1 MSSDPKFYLT
11 ALKQRNDEL
20 EVRIQKLNK
29 LLHNLEQNISKVQL
43 MYETM
48 ITSQENQ
55 CIDMVSFDEEY
66 KIISKSLFP
75 DEKSKTVKPRKRQE
89 NSNLILSHILE
100 LQRLPP
106 KQTDEHLQNTDPLLK
121 RVRQD
126 IQTVQKFMSKYSSF
140 LE

>member
-48 ITSQENQ
+48 ITS
-55 CIDMVSFDEEY
+55 
-66 KIISKSLFP
+66 
-75 DEKSKTVKPRKRQE
+75 
-89 NSNLILSHILE
+89 
-100 LQRLPP
+100 
-106 KQTDEHLQNTDPLLK
+106 
-121 RVRQD
+121 
-126 IQTVQKFMSKYSSF
+126 
-140 LE
+140 